1 MKATEILIYSIFVCL
16 LFLFCI
22 HFHFNPLNNSQ
33 NINNENDKYQLLKQ
47 KVEFEKL
54 LHIIH
59 TQNETITM
67 LSTILEA
74 NDPSNK
80 MTNLINDLN
89 QKDKEIESLYKIVEN
104 NRKDLIIF
112 ENKIADISSSLSISE
127 KIVMPCNITQNPIIN
142 KKNFDR
148 KISAD
153 ILNIQSSSIENECEK
168 RYGLQLIDL
177 WRDTGSIW
185 CKDAIN
191 NELNIDGISSELKC
205 YQYHQEHKKLDGR
218 GPDIFCEATNFIM
231 DFSKITGEPAKGKK
245 PALGSQYLNFQKGA
259 LYSTCK
265 KTNAFKSNAFMP
277 HHSLLMSS
285 FETDKSIPNIDSYV
299 TVDTT
304 TYVLARDED
313 CENSFH
319 STADFMNMFLV
330 MAALDINPSD
340 QQVMLFDK
348 HPEGPYIDL
357 IKNAFSPNHPVI
369 RHTDYK
375 NKVLFKKLI
384 FHLESPAGLIFPKV
398 SRPDPLRCFS
408 TSFFQAYRKF
418 ILQSF
423 DLYNTSPPPIPTVT
437 LSLRHR
443 SASKVMI

>member
-1 MKATEILIYSIFVCL
+1 MKITEILIYAIFVCL
-16 LFLFCI
+16 FFLFGI
-22 HFHFNPLNNSQ
+22 HFHFNPLINSQ

-54 LHIIH
+54 MHIIH

-67 LSTILEA
+67 LSTILES
-74 NDPSNK
+74 NDTSNK

-89 QKDKEIESLYKIVEN
+89 HKDKEIESLYKIVEN

-112 ENKIADISSSLSISE
+112 ENKLADISTPSISE
-127 KIVMPCNITQNPIIN
+127 KIIIPCNITQKPITNN
-142 KKNFDR
+142 KFSTIK
-148 KISAD
+148 SSVD
-153 ILNIQSSSIENECEK
+153 ILNIESSNIENECEK

-185 CKDAIN
+185 CKDEIN

-205 YQYHQEHKKLDGR
+205 YQYHQEHKKIDGR

-231 DFSKITGEPAKGKK
+231 DFNKITGEPAKGKK
-245 PALGSQYLNFQKGA
+245 PSLGSQYLNFKNGA

-265 KTNAFKSNAFMP
+265 KTNKFKSNAFMP
-277 HHSLLMSS
+277 HHSLLMRN
-285 FETDKSIPNIDSYV
+285 FETVKSIPNTDSYV

-319 STADFMNMFLV
+319 STADFMNMYLV

-348 HPEGPYIDL
+348 HPEGPYKDL
-357 IKNAFSPNHPVI
+357 IKKAFSPNHPVI

-398 SRPDPLRCFS
+398 SRPDPLKCFS
-408 TSFFQAYRKF
+408 TSFFQSYRKF
-418 ILQSF
+418 ILQAF
-423 DLYNTSPPPIPTVT
+423 DLYNIPPPPIPSIT

-443 SASKVMI
+443 SSSKVII